1 MDDEHDRRKPARASG
16 QRGRR
21 FKRHELEL
29 PGGGAL
35 VLSTDGAI
43 SHLDADGSSLRVW
56 SPDDPEW
63 PDQALRFG
71 LRPQAPTVSPTSRG
85 VLGTKPPRR

>member
-1 MDDEHDRRKPARASG
+1 MDDEHDRKKPPRASG
-16 QRGRR
+16 PRGRR

-29 PGGGAL
+29 PNGGAL
-35 VLSTDGAI
+35 MLNADGAI
-43 SHLDADGSSLRVW
+43 SHVDALGSTVRVW
-56 SPDDPEW
+56 SSDDPEW

-71 LRPQAPTVSPTSRG
+71 LRPQPPTVSPTSRG

>member
-1 MDDEHDRRKPARASG
+1 MNIERNRSAPSRARG
-16 QRGRR
+16 RRGRR
-21 FKRHELEL
+21 FKRHQLEL

-35 VLSTDGAI
+35 VLGTDGAI
-43 SHLDADGSSLRVW
+43 THLDAVGTTIRLW
-56 SPDDPEW
+56 SPDDPAW